1 MRLAVAGV
9 VIRAAND
16 HAAAMSMPAFG
27 LNRFDFSTPQN
38 FAADV
43 ARAEQL
49 GWDYAF
55 VPDSQLRRHDT
66 YVLLAF
72 AAQTTE
78 RIRLGPLLANPV
90 TRHATVTAGSI
101 ATVDAVSDG
110 RAILGLGIGDTA
122 VRLAG
127 LRPARVATLEAA
139 TATIRALLDGD
150 EVDVGAARAAV
161 LPHPR
166 PVPIWIAAAGPR
178 MLRAAGRVA
187 EGVSIRVGRH
197 EGAVRAAIGAVH
209 AGAEEAGRDPASVR
223 LGLVLHTILE
233 DDPQRALT
241 IGKSM
246 AAGYYEYSSHLFEA
260 AGLTWDGLDVHE
272 LQRQVTPDFHH
283 HPDLVESGRL
293 VDFLSEA
300 AADAFS
306 VRGTASEV
314 AAQLVEVL
322 SLGIEF
328 EIVVPHPVPNPPP
341 PGEASGPTYMERV
354 AREVM
359 PLVRAGLG

>member
-1 MRLAVAGV
+1 
-9 VIRAAND
+9 
-16 HAAAMSMPAFG
+16 MSMPAFG
-27 LNRFDFSTPQN
+27 LNRFDFSTPAN

-43 ARAEQL
+43 ARAEAL

-72 AAQTTE
+72 AAQATE

-90 TRHATVTAGSI
+90 TRHPTVTAGSI

-110 RAILGLGIGDTA
+110 RAVLGLGIGDTA

-127 LRPARVATLEAA
+127 LKPARVATLEAA
-139 TATIRALLDGD
+139 TGAIRTLLRG
-150 EVDVGAARAAV
+150 EGLEVGAAQPAR

-166 PVPIWIAAAGPR
+166 PVPVWVAAAGPR

-187 EGVSIRVGRH
+187 DGVFIRAGRNEAVLRAAVAAIR
-197 EGAVRAAIGAVH
+197 EGAAD
-209 AGAEEAGRDPASVR
+209 AGRDPASVR
-223 LGLVLHTILE
+223 LGLVLHTAL
-233 DDPQRALT
+233 DDDAERALA

-246 AAGYYEYSSHLFEA
+246 AAGFYEYSPHLFET
-260 AGLTWDGLDVHE
+260 AGLPWDGPDVHE
-272 LQRQVTPDFHH
+272 LQRQVHPDFHH
-283 HPDLVESGRL
+283 HPDLVESGRV
-293 VDFLSEA
+293 VDSLPEV

-306 VRGTASEV
+306 ARGTASEV
-314 AAQLVEVL
+314 ASQLIEVL

-328 EIVVPHPVPNPPP
+328 EIVVPHPVPNPLPP
-341 PGEASGPTYMERV
+341 TETSGATYMERI
-354 AREVM
+354 AREVL
-359 PLVRAGLG
+359 PLVRHGLA

>member
-1 MRLAVAGV
+1 
-9 VIRAAND
+9 
-16 HAAAMSMPAFG
+16 MSMPAFG
-27 LNRFDFSTPQN
+27 LNRFDFSTPAN

-72 AAQTTE
+72 AAQVTE
-78 RIRLGPLLANPV
+78 RIRLGPLLANPI
-90 TRHATVTAGSI
+90 TRHPTVTASSI
-101 ATVDAVSDG
+101 ATVDEVSHG

-127 LRPARVATLEAA
+127 LKPAKVATLEAA
-139 TATIRALLDGD
+139 TAAIRALVCGD
-150 EVDVGAARAAV
+150 ALEVGAARPAR

-166 PVPIWIAAAGPR
+166 PLPVWVAAAGPR

-187 EGVSIRVGRH
+187 DGVFIRAGRH
-197 EGAVRAAIGAVH
+197 EAVLRAAVAHVH
-209 AGAEEAGRDPASVR
+209 AGAADAGRDPASLR
-223 LGLVLHTILE
+223 LGLVLHTALE
-233 DDPQRALT
+233 DDAAQALA

-246 AAGYYEYSSHLFEA
+246 AAGFYEYSPHLFDT
-260 AGLTWDGLDVHE
+260 AGIEWNGPNVHE
-272 LQRQVTPDFHH
+272 LQRQVHPDFHH

-293 VDFLSEA
+293 VDFLPDA

-306 VRGTASEV
+306 ARGSSSEV
-314 AAQLVEVL
+314 AAQFLEVL

-328 EIVVPHPVPNPPP
+328 DIVVPHPVPNPPP
-341 PGEASGPTYMERV
+341 PGQASAPTYMERI

-359 PLVRAGLG
+359 PLVRAGLDQPARS